1 MKPDE
6 RFRVA
11 MSGGQPDR
19 APVAPK
25 IWIDLAARLT
35 QLPLREVLANPL
47 LSMRVIVDAAMS
59 VGADAARQ
67 FLFPPRQT
75 VEENGRLFEVAPN
88 GERIGEID
96 LEGGLATHRPAE
108 DFVLENPAHV
118 AFRGC
123 WIRHSPFV
131 RSLEDARRIAVPTAE
146 FFRSLGYGDMA
157 RQMRE
162 YAAGRVELLGDCDT
176 ATLAFVEGFRTLS
189 ESLQDLIENPALVHA
204 LMEKGEQCA
213 IERGRFWLDTG
224 VRVLRINDSVG
235 NMSVISPRHWREFVF
250 PHLKNVC
257 TELHRYCPEAKLYCH
272 ICGNVRPILED
283 LVKAGLDCIAPL
295 DPLGGFSVE
304 QARQIVGN
312 QIVLWGGVNT
322 VSFVRS
328 SPSEISTEA
337 LHCLEGGA
345 VDGSRFILGSGC
357 VVPRNARIEN
367 LRALVDASKF
377 FAEERK
383 TK

>member
-35 QLPLREVLANPL
+35 QLPLRDVLANPL

-96 LEGGLATHRPAE
+96 LEGGLATHRPAK

-146 FFRSLGYGDMA
+146 FFRSLG
-157 RQMRE
+157 
-162 YAAGRVELLGDCDT
+162 
-176 ATLAFVEGFRTLS
+176 
-189 ESLQDLIENPALVHA
+189 
-204 LMEKGEQCA
+204 
-213 IERGRFWLDTG
+213 
-224 VRVLRINDSVG
+224 
-235 NMSVISPRHWREFVF
+235 
-250 PHLKNVC
+250 
-257 TELHRYCPEAKLYCH
+257 
-272 ICGNVRPILED
+272 
-283 LVKAGLDCIAPL
+283 
-295 DPLGGFSVE
+295 
-304 QARQIVGN
+304 
-312 QIVLWGGVNT
+312 
-322 VSFVRS
+322 
-328 SPSEISTEA
+328 
-337 LHCLEGGA
+337 
-345 VDGSRFILGSGC
+345 
-357 VVPRNARIEN
+357 
-367 LRALVDASKF
+367 
-377 FAEERK
+377 
-383 TK
+383 